1 MHADFDLQSIFPL
14 IMLLLYT
21 YDHFAM
27 QQRFLL
33 NRRFYYC
40 GPFLFHLIFCYAS
53 VTFVCD
59 FFQLSISSVESTTH
73 MSDQTNCNEVEAE
86 ECDAYEENQEEPVAM
101 VEESPP
107 DVGQDGLYN
116 HNLHP

>member
-1 MHADFDLQSIFPL
+1 
-14 IMLLLYT
+14 
-21 YDHFAM
+21 
-27 QQRFLL
+27 
-33 NRRFYYC
+33 
-40 GPFLFHLIFCYAS
+40 
-53 VTFVCD
+53 
-59 FFQLSISSVESTTH
+59 

>member
-1 MHADFDLQSIFPL
+1 LRSFLVSFD
-14 IMLLLYT
+14 
-21 YDHFAM
+21 
-27 QQRFLL
+27 FLL
-33 NRRFYYC
+33 CQCHLRF
-40 GPFLFHLIFCYAS
+40 
-53 VTFVCD
+53 CD